1 MWKNKIKNLNFAK
14 IGRNSYFSH
23 CLLHHS
29 DLLYKLLQYS
39 IHYYKIITIQIT
51 IHAQVNALKTK
62 QSLHNIVIIVNKQ
75 KTSCKLY
82 QITKNLEILPT
93 IKQFKIYQH
102 ILKISSNN
110 SNIKTTK
117 LILTLMK

>member
-1 MWKNKIKNLNFAK
+1 MWKNKIKNLNW
-14 IGRNSYFSH
+14 RNSYFSH

-39 IHYYKIITIQIT
+39 IHYYKIYYNTNHYTCTSKCTIDITIPSQYC
-51 IHAQVNALKTK
+51 NYSK
-62 QSLHNIVIIVNKQ
+62 Q
-75 KTSCKLY
+75 T
-82 QITKNLEILPT
+82 EDILQTVPDYKKSGNT
-93 IKQFKIYQH
+93 TNCNIKQFTIYQH

>member
-1 MWKNKIKNLNFAK
+1 MWKNKIKNLNW
-14 IGRNSYFSH
+14 RNSYFSH

-29 DLLYKLLQYS
+29 DLLHKLLQYS
-39 IHYYKIITIQIT
+39 VHYYKIITIQIT